1 MQVEY
6 AYLGNGERLAYRKIG
21 NIEGPKIVLLHGQL
35 ASSFFFLPMMQRMM
49 DDYHLLAIDLRGC
62 GESSYQR
69 PIDSFAELAVDVEEM
84 VKILGFVDAY
94 VLGWS
99 FGGAVAIELAARM
112 QSLKGCILLGSL
124 GLDGYASLM
133 ECQWKPQEYR
143 AYTHRRELKREMHGL
158 SYWYEAVQ
166 QQDNAELRKIYLQW
180 IVATHRVDESLLDQ
194 YIAEACKQRNVLDYE
209 LALLRFNVSHQ
220 FNGVTQGSGRIDAV
234 ECPILILHGMED
246 RVINP
251 QSWSNI
257 KASQQQNIQVKLFD
271 KCGHVPQWDQQEAVI
286 RAIYQFAS

>member
-6 AYLGNGERLAYRKIG
+6 AYLANGERLAYRKSG
-21 NIEGPKIVLLHGQL
+21 NVKGPKLILLHGQL

-84 VKILGFVDAY
+84 VKILNFADAY

-99 FGGAVAIELAARM
+99 FGGAVAMELAVRM
-112 QSLKGCILLGSL
+112 QSLKGCILLASL
-124 GLDGYASLM
+124 GPDGYASLM
-133 ECQWKPQEYR
+133 HSQWKPQEYR
-143 AYTHRRELKREMHGL
+143 AYTQRRELKREASAL

-166 QQDNAELRKIYLQW
+166 QQDDDQLRKIYLQW
-180 IVATHRVDESLLDQ
+180 VVATHRVDESLLTQ
-194 YIAEACKQRNVLDYE
+194 YVAEACKQRNVLDYE

-220 FNGVTQGSGRIDAV
+220 FNGLTHGSGRIDAV
-234 ECPILILHGMED
+234 ECPILILHGIED

-251 QSWSNI
+251 QSWFHM
-257 KASQQQNIQVKLFD
+257 KADQRKNIQVKLFD
-271 KCGHVPQWDQQEAVI
+271 KCGHVPQWDQQEAVM